1 MANIRT
7 IMMPVAIIAGILI
20 PQAEIFS
27 FLLPYLIGTMMV
39 LTFIEKVPPQPQS
52 STLRIELRA
61 QGFSFVLVAILAGL
75 HYFLGLPEAVMLG
88 GLMIALAP
96 PANASPAMAKI
107 LGGNPVVALKIL
119 IFGHLAACF
128 TIPLVFGYFAGTSE
142 NFFQMAARIFH
153 SIQPIITIP
162 LAIALG
168 LRSFYTELADKVAK
182 FQKYTIVIWGISVFL
197 ILSRASYDIR
207 LMGFS
212 TLWATGE
219 FQISAILSLVL
230 CIVLFFT
237 GWFFERKE
245 FPIEGSQSMGQKN
258 TTLIIWISQLYAG
271 PIAALAPVCYVV
283 WQNLV
288 LSWMSRNRKHK

>member
-1 MANIRT
+1 MGNIRA
-7 IMMPVAIIAGILI
+7 IMMPVAIILGILL
-20 PQAEIFS
+20 PQARVLS
-27 FLLPYLIGTMMV
+27 FLLPYLIGAMMV

-52 STLRIELRA
+52 STLKIEFRA
-61 QGFSFVLVAILAGL
+61 LVFSFLLIAVLIGL
-75 HYFLGLPEAVMLG
+75 HYFLGLPKPVMLG

-119 IFGHLAACF
+119 IFGHLVACF
-128 TIPLVFGYFAGTSE
+128 TIPLVFGYFSGTGE
-142 NFFQMAARIFH
+142 DFFQIATRIFH

-168 LRSFYTELADKVAK
+168 LRSFYVELANKVAML
-182 FQKYTIVIWGISVFL
+182 QKYTIVIWGVSVFL
-197 ILSRASYDIR
+197 ILSKASYDIR

-212 TLWATGE
+212 ALWATGE
-219 FQISAILSLVL
+219 FQMSAILSLVL
-230 CIVLFFT
+230 CVGLFFV

-258 TTLIIWISQLYAG
+258 TTLIIWVSQMYAG
-271 PIAALAPVCYVV
+271 PIAALGPVCYVV

-288 LSWMSRNRKHK
+288 LSWMSRDKKRK